1 MFLSNA
7 VVGHLR
13 DVATWPDLADGRYTG
28 VRPLGSGGMG
38 RVFAARDEPLG
49 RDVAIKISHAPVA
62 GSDLDAR
69 LRQEARV
76 LAQLEHPGIVPVHDL
91 GRLGDGRLFYVMKL
105 VQGQTLAQ
113 SPAPATESAALS
125 VFERVADAVAFAHAH
140 DVIHLDLKP
149 SNIMIGA
156 FGEVLVMDW
165 GVAKVLAPQLLS
177 SPVPQFLSSP
187 VPQLPSSPVP
197 QLPSSPV
204 PNVAGTPGFMAPE
217 QATGGVLGPASDV
230 YALGA
235 LLFWLLCGTAPPGDM
250 ATVTSMLKGRAPRL
264 PRRLRAIVTQCLA
277 HDPPRRYPDAPAVV
291 ADLARYRAGDAVL
304 ALPETVVDRA
314 MRFGA
319 KHATIIVL
327 IAAYLLMRTMVAWW
341 R

>member
-38 RVFAARDEPLG
+38 RVFAALDEPLG
-49 RDVAIKISHAPVA
+49 REVAIKISHASVL

-91 GRLGDGRLFYVMKL
+91 GLLGDGRVFYVMKL
-105 VQGQTLAQ
+105 VRGRTLAQ
-113 SPAPATESAALS
+113 SQPPATESAALS
-125 VFERVADAVAFAHAH
+125 VFERVADAVAFAHARE
-140 DVIHLDLKP
+140 VIHLDLKP
-149 SNIMIGA
+149 SNIMVGA

-165 GVAKVLAPQLLS
+165 GVAKVLSSASSASSAS
-177 SPVPQFLSSP
+177 SPVPH
-187 VPQLPSSPVP
+187 
-197 QLPSSPV
+197 
-204 PNVAGTPGFMAPE
+204 VAGTPGFMAPE
-217 QATGGVLGPASDV
+217 QAAGGAVGPATDV

-235 LLFWLLCGTAPPGDM
+235 LLFWLLRGAVPPPDL
-250 ATVTSMLKGRAPRL
+250 AAVASILKQPPLRL
-264 PRRLRAIVTQCLA
+264 SRRLRAIITRCLA
-277 HDPPRRYPDAPAVV
+277 TDPAGRYPDASAVV
-291 ADLARYRAGDAVL
+291 ADLARYRAGDAVQ
-304 ALPETVVDRA
+304 ALPETPVDRA
-314 MRFGA
+314 VRFA
-319 KHATIIVL
+319 ARHATIIVL
-327 IAAYLLMRTMVAWW
+327 IAAYLLMRTMVVWW